1 MKKTIAV
8 ILAIIVLIMGPT
20 PVYGV
25 ENKLVIDNKNVYEG
39 MNKSYSKGYSPIVR
53 DGKAT
58 IVLPLIYEGTG
69 KIATN
74 RIRVTPDLGSPG
86 DSPFI
91 YSNYRMDVSGKD
103 NLIGGGKT
111 TISGFLL
118 RLDIPLAKDRING
131 SYPLIIN
138 TSFSIEPD
146 KTQNSQNTIADES
159 NGTNDDSQTI
169 EQSFTIYVT
178 ITDGKVA
185 NASEPVAEQEPEP
198 SPQPKIILEEYEIK
212 PSVIMAGE
220 KFDISLKLRNTEK
233 KQSTSNIKVTCK
245 GETEYILM
253 DGNTNSFFINKI
265 SGGASHYITLH
276 MKTRQD
282 IESKPQRILVA
293 IEYEDSSSTSYSV
306 SEEILVEIRQPLRIE
321 TDDINIPATVNAGDS
336 LPITTN
342 IFNMGRSTLYN
353 VRCVIEM
360 PGVIPDGSAYLGN
373 MEPGSSAN
381 AEIYA
386 FFGTLDMGG
395 GTSKEEDSIVHTSS
409 ANESGKYG
417 RSEGTMTIT
426 YEDEYGEE
434 HVKTLELATNI
445 EKPIFDNTKDGVEG
459 PEEKPERASQWWV
472 SIIFAMGIIMI
483 LFGRISYKRKM
494 EKLEREYGHEDL

>member
-8 ILAIIVLIMGPT
+8 ILAIIVVIMGLT
-20 PVYGV
+20 PVYGA

-39 MNKSYSKGYSPIVR
+39 MNKSYSKGYSPIVK
-53 DGKAT
+53 DGKVT
-58 IVLPLIYEGTG
+58 VVLPLIYEGRG
-69 KIATN
+69 KIAAN

-91 YSNYRMDVSGKD
+91 YSNYRMDVVCKD
-103 NLIGGGKT
+103 NPIGGGKA
-111 TISGFLL
+111 TISSFLV
-118 RLDIPLAKDRING
+118 RLDLPLAKDRING
-131 SYPLIIN
+131 TYPIIIN
-138 TSFSIEPD
+138 TSLSIEPD
-146 KTQNSQNTIADES
+146 KTKNSQNTTGHEPDGA
-159 NGTNDDSQTI
+159 NDDSQTV
-169 EQSFTIYVT
+169 EQAFTIYVT
-178 ITDGKVA
+178 ITDGKDV
-185 NASEPVAEQEPEP
+185 NGSEPVAEGEPEP
-198 SPQPKIILEEYEIK
+198 RSQPKIILEEYEIK

-220 KFDISLKLRNTEK
+220 KFDISIKLRNTEK

-253 DGNTNSFFINKI
+253 DGKTNSFFINKI
-265 SGGASHYITLH
+265 SGGAGHAITLH

-282 IESKPQRILVA
+282 IEPKPQRILVA

-306 SEEILVEIRQPLRIE
+306 SEEILVDIRQPLRLE
-321 TDDINIPATVNAGDS
+321 TDDINIPAAVNAGDS

-353 VRCVIEM
+353 VRCVLEM

-373 MEPGSSAN
+373 MEPGSSAS

-395 GTSKEEDSIVHTSS
+395 GGSIVNTSS
-409 ANESGKYG
+409 ANEPGKYG
-417 RSEGTMTIT
+417 RSEGIMTIT

-445 EKPIFDNTKDGVEG
+445 EKPIFDNTKDAVEG
-459 PEEKPERASQWWV
+459 PEEKHERASQWWV